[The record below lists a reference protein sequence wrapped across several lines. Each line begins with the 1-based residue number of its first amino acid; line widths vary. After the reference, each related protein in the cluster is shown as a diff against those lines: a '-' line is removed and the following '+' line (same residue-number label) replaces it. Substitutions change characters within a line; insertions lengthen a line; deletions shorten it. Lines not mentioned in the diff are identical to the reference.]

1 MDDYT
6 TLVEHFNSV
15 EDFLGKGLD
24 ISQHDHHRD
33 RNPDLRKNAEKRVVF
48 QVDTGGR
55 QNNLTVHREDQKD
68 QNFLA
73 LSKEV

>member
-6 TLVEHFNSV
+6 ALVEHFNSV

-24 ISQHDHHRD
+24 ISQHDHHRY

-48 QVDTGGR
+48 QVDTGSR

-68 QNFLA
+68 QNFFA